1 MQKSW
6 VIGFVTIC
14 DKFKNK
20 LLHTS
25 TVSPPP
31 PPPPQK
37 KIWGW
42 FGGFEIWTKRR
53 ARKNCSEIGGLVE
66 RGGVHLERGDFQ
78 IVSSVFLQKG
88 MFSLLLDFFVW

>member
-31 PPPPQK
+31 PPPLPK
-37 KIWGW
+37 KKLGGCFLFLK
-42 FGGFEIWTKRR
+42 FGQ
-53 ARKNCSEIGGLVE
+53 
-66 RGGVHLERGDFQ
+66 RGGQEK
-78 IVSSVFLQKG
+78 IAQK
-88 MFSLLLDFFVW
+88 

>member
-1 MQKSW
+1 MQTSW
-6 VIGFVTIC
+6 VIGLVTIC
-14 DKFKNK
+14 DKFKYK
-20 LLHTS
+20 LVHMS
-25 TVSPPP
+25 IVPPP
-31 PPPPQK
+31 H
-37 KIWGW
+37 KIRGL
-42 FGGFEIWTKRR
+42 FLVFEIWTKRR